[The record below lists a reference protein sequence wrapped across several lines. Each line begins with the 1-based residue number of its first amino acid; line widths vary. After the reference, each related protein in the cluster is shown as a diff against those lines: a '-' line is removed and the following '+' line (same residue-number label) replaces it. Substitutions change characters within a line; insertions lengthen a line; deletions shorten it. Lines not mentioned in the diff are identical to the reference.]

1 MRLPL
6 ELLISPVPEGFRAV
20 KDLGP
25 VDLGPVG
32 GRNSPANDVVFEYR
46 EDAGL

>member
-25 VDLGPVG
+25 V